1 MQKKIPQR
9 TCMAC
14 QAKKDKRELVRI
26 VRSPEGEI
34 SVDVT
39 ELEPRERRIDETF
52 AELQRTFPNASDN
65 QSILS
70 AFYEALYVFTVP
82 NIFYMEKPINKNINL
97 NLSKYRQVESSFN
110 SAYKIETN
118 SKEIDN
124 YDEIKI

>member
-39 ELEPRERRIDETF
+39 GKKPGRGAYICPNLECLNKVIKSKRLERSLETTISQ
-52 AELQRTFPNASDN
+52 E
-65 QSILS
+65 I
-70 AFYEALYVFTVP
+70 YESL
-82 NIFYMEKPINKNINL
+82 
-97 NLSKYRQVESSFN
+97 
-110 SAYKIETN
+110 
-118 SKEIDN
+118 KEQLA
-124 YDEIKI
+124 